1 MIRSVLRRDGFSLLE
16 IVIATAI
23 LTATALS
30 LVSLLGLGVR
40 FGTRAELKAIGLVK
54 AESVMDE
61 YLASLAFNSTTD
73 DREEA
78 AELTGVLPGEPEL
91 HFVVKVEKAESG
103 DVELSDAADSLQIVT
118 VSIYEE
124 SGELDSEGKRPI
136 AELSR
141 LARLSRSESRT
152 DDLGERFP

>member
-1 MIRSVLRRDGFSLLE
+1 MSRSVLRRDGFSLLE

-61 YLASLAFNSTTD
+61 YLASLAFNSTTN

-78 AELTGVLPGEPEL
+78 AELTGLLLGEPEL
-91 HFVVKVEKAESG
+91 HFVVRAEKVESG
-103 DVELSDAADSLQIVT
+103 DAEPRDALEGLQIIT

-124 SGELDSEGKRPI
+124 SQEVGSEGKHPI

-141 LARLSRSESRT
+141 LVRLPKSQSRT
-152 DDLGERFP
+152 NTLGERFP

>member
-1 MIRSVLRRDGFSLLE
+1 MSRSVLRRDGFSLLE

-78 AELTGVLPGEPEL
+78 AELIGVLTGEPEL

-103 DVELSDAADSLQIVT
+103 DAELRDALESLQVVT
-118 VSIYEE
+118 VRIYEE
-124 SGELDSEGKRPI
+124 AGEEGSEGKRPI

-141 LARLSRSESRT
+141 LARLPRRESRT
-152 DDLGERFP
+152 NALGERFP